1 MTGER
6 EPSRRGTP
14 AAAGLLVAVLLA
26 GWGGAACQRSVAITG
41 TYELVAIN
49 GARLPVQAART
60 SQAEAEIVGGS
71 LTLNP
76 DGSYAQR
83 LLFQVRR
90 LKQSYPDSA
99 VRAGTYE
106 RRLSTITFHAP
117 GGNVTGQL
125 AGPVIAVKLD
135 GWTYTF
141 RKAGP
146 SAGGTEPK
154 P

>member
-1 MTGER
+1 MTVPRGL
-6 EPSRRGTP
+6 RRRSGRGSSGLW
-14 AAAGLLVAVLLA
+14 AAALLA
-26 GWGGAACQRSVAITG
+26 SLGAACQRAATITG
-41 TYELVAIN
+41 TYELIAVN

-60 SQAEAEIVGGS
+60 GQAEAQIVGGS
-71 LTLNP
+71 LSLNP
-76 DGSYAQR
+76 DGTYAQR
-83 LLFQVRR
+83 LVFQIRR
-90 LKQSYPDSA
+90 LKQSYPDS
-99 VRAGTYE
+99 VLRAGTYE

-141 RKAGP
+141 RKAAP
-146 SAGGTEPK
+146 PAGGTEQK

>member
-1 MTGER
+1 MI
-6 EPSRRGTP
+6 PRRRRAPVGSGGSGRWSP
-14 AAAGLLVAVLLA
+14 WGKRGVLWAAVLLA
-26 GWGGAACQRSVAITG
+26 GLGAACRRAVTITG
-41 TYELVAIN
+41 TYELVAVN

-99 VRAGTYE
+99 VRTGTYE
-106 RRLSTITFHAP
+106 RRLSTITFRAP

-125 AGPVIAVKLD
+125 AGPAIAVKLD

-146 SAGGTEPK
+146 
-154 P
+154 

>member
-1 MTGER
+1 MTIER
-6 EPSRRGTP
+6 KLRRGSGRG
-14 AAAGLLVAVLLA
+14 ASRLWALALLA
-26 GWGGAACQRSVAITG
+26 GLGAACQRGVTVTG
-41 TYELVAIN
+41 TYELMAVN

-76 DGSYAQR
+76 DGTYAQR

-99 VRAGTYE
+99 VRTGTYE
-106 RRLSTITFHAP
+106 RRLSTITFRAP

-141 RKAGP
+141 RKATP
-146 SAGGTEPK
+146 PAGGAEQK

>member
-1 MTGER
+1 MTIER
-6 EPSRRGTP
+6 KLRRRSGRGSSGLW
-14 AAAGLLVAVLLA
+14 AAALLA
-26 GWGGAACQRSVAITG
+26 GLAAACQRAVTVTG
-41 TYELVAIN
+41 SYELMAVN

-76 DGSYAQR
+76 DGTYAQR

-99 VRAGTYE
+99 VRTGTYE

-141 RKAGP
+141 RKAAP
-146 SAGGTEPK
+146 PAGGTEQK

>member
-1 MTGER
+1 MLW
-6 EPSRRGTP
+6 
-14 AAAGLLVAVLLA
+14 AAVLLA
-26 GWGGAACQRSVAITG
+26 GLGAACRRAVTITG
-41 TYELVAIN
+41 TYELVAVN

-99 VRAGTYE
+99 VRTGTYE
-106 RRLSTITFHAP
+106 RRLSTITFRAP

-125 AGPVIAVKLD
+125 AGPAIAVKLD

-146 SAGGTEPK
+146 
-154 P
+154 

>member
-1 MTGER
+1 MAAWILLAAPGVAGCR
-6 EPSRRGTP
+6 QPVALAGTYQ
-14 AAAGLLVAVLLA
+14 LVAV
-26 GWGGAACQRSVAITG
+26 
-41 TYELVAIN
+41 N
-49 GARLPVQAART
+49 GASLPVQAART
-60 SQAEAEIVGGS
+60 SQAEAQIVGGS

-76 DGSYAQR
+76 EGTYTQR

-90 LKQSYPDSA
+90 LKETYPDSV
-99 VRAGTYE
+99 VRTGTYV
-106 RRLSTITFHAP
+106 RRLNTITFQAL

-146 SAGGTEPK
+146 
-154 P
+154 